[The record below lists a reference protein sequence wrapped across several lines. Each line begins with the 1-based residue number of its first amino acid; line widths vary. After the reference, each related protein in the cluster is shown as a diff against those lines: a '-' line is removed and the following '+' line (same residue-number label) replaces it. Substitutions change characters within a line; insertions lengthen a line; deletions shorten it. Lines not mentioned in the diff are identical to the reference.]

1 MPLAFGGCVLDLE
14 TRELRRGGSL
24 VHLPPQVYR
33 LLEILIERRP
43 RVVTKN
49 ELDELLWPKSYVA
62 RSSLGRIVAELR
74 DALGDDAHESQI
86 VRTVHAVGY
95 AFCAEVV
102 HMGAA
107 PTSTVRV
114 VLVWGQNIIEIGEG
128 EHTLG
133 RGLDCQ
139 VRLDASGVSRNH
151 AHITV
156 ASAATTIVDLGSK
169 NGTWVNGKP
178 TSGITP
184 VNDGDEIVLGT
195 AVLTLR
201 SGGRDGTTQTVF
213 RR

>member
-14 TRELRRGGSL
+14 TRELRREGAL

-43 RVVTKN
+43 RVVTKD

-62 RSSLGRIVAELR
+62 RSSLGRVVAELR
-74 DALGDDAHESQI
+74 DALGDDAHEPQI

-102 HMGAA
+102 HEGVAA
-107 PTSTVRV
+107 TTAARA
-114 VLVWGQNIIEIGEG
+114 VLVWGQKIIEIAEG

-133 RGLDCQ
+133 RGFDCQ
-139 VRLDASGVSRNH
+139 IRIDASGVSRNH
-151 AHITV
+151 ARITV
-156 ASAATTIVDLGSK
+156 AVAATTIVDLGSK
-169 NGTWVNGKP
+169 NGTWVNGTR
-178 TSGITP
+178 TSGITA
-184 VNDGDEIVLGT
+184 VNDGDDIVLGT

-201 SGGRDGTTQTVF
+201 SGGRDTTQTVF

>member
-1 MPLAFGGCVLDLE
+1 MPFAFGACVLDLE
-14 TRELRRGGSL
+14 TRELRRGGAV

-43 RVVTKN
+43 SVVTRN

-62 RSSLGRIVAELR
+62 RSSLGRVVAELR
-74 DALGDDAHESQI
+74 DALGDDAHQPQI

-95 AFCAEVV
+95 AFCADVV
-102 HMGAA
+102 QSSAA
-107 PTSTVRV
+107 ATTAVRA
-114 VLVWGQNIIEIGEG
+114 VLVWGQKIIEIGEG

-139 VRLDASGVSRNH
+139 LRIDASGVSRNH
-151 AHITV
+151 ARIAV
-156 ASAATTIVDLGSK
+156 AAATTIVDLGSK
-169 NGTWVNGKP
+169 NGTWVNGKR
-178 TSGITP
+178 TSDLTP
-184 VNDGDEIVLGT
+184 LNDGDEIVLGT

>member
-1 MPLAFGGCVLDLE
+1 VLDLE
-14 TRELRRGGSL
+14 TRELRRGGAL

-86 VRTVHAVGY
+86 VRTAHAVGY

-107 PTSTVRV
+107 PTSTVRA

-151 AHITV
+151 AHIAV
-156 ASAATTIVDLGSK
+156 ATAATTIVDLGSK
-169 NGTWVNGKP
+169 NGTWVNGKR
-178 TSGITP
+178 TSGLTP
-184 VNDGDEIVLGT
+184 LNDGDEIVLGT
-195 AVLTLR
+195 VVLTLR
-201 SGGRDGTTQTVF
+201 SGGQDGTTQTVF

>member
-14 TRELRRGGSL
+14 TRELRRGSAL

-33 LLEILIERRP
+33 LLEVLIERRP

-62 RSSLGRIVAELR
+62 RSSLGRVVTELR
-74 DALGDDAHESQI
+74 DALGDDANEPQI

-95 AFCAEVV
+95 AFCADVV
-102 HMGAA
+102 HVGAA
-107 PTSTVRV
+107 ATTAARGA
-114 VLVWGQNIIEIGEG
+114 LVWDQKIIEIGEG

-139 VRLDASGVSRNH
+139 IRIDASGVSRNH
-151 AHITV
+151 ARIAVT
-156 ASAATTIVDLGSK
+156 AAATTIVDLGSK
-169 NGTWVNGKP
+169 NGTWVNGKR
-178 TSGITP
+178 TSDVTALS
-184 VNDGDEIVLGT
+184 DGDEIVLGT
-195 AVLTLR
+195 AILTLR
-201 SGGRDGTTQTVF
+201 SGARDGTTQTVF